1 MHPLRPHHVPPS
13 YAAEMADYETD
24 TLVSFQHLYEED
36 YRLRRRYGIRPRSTR
51 ETLRCEINSK
61 KIRRQ
66 LTPGGWILWDLEHFL
81 DVFVSM
87 YERNATA
94 CSRRSRASVSLCYM
108 VATPAILADPNWQPR
123 SKAAAAAGCKASRIV
138 NWVESMK
145 ILPYWDA
152 ARRRLLFPVDQ
163 LRERAQWR
171 TRRFICRH
179 RGTEQGEKICA
190 AAQKKLIIL
199 DHRLHYYLYRV
210 PELAHL

>member
-1 MHPLRPHHVPPS
+1 MSPS
-13 YAAEMADYETD
+13 ETD
-24 TLVSFQHLYEED
+24 TLMSFHHLFEED
-36 YRLRRRYGIRPRSTR
+36 ARLRRRYGIRPRSNR
-51 ETLRCEINSK
+51 PALHHELRRH
-61 KIRRQ
+61 KIKRYRQ
-66 LTPGGWILWDLEHFL
+66 PDGSCLWSLEHFL

-108 VATPAILADPNWQPR
+108 VATPAILADPNWLPR
-123 SKAAAAAGCKASRIV
+123 TKAAAAAGCKASRIV

-171 TRRFICRH
+171 TRSFICRH

>member
-1 MHPLRPHHVPPS
+1 MSPS
-13 YAAEMADYETD
+13 ETD
-24 TLVSFQHLYEED
+24 TLVSFNSLFEED
-36 YRLRRRYGIRPRSTR
+36 ARLRRRYGIRPRSNR
-51 ETLRCEINSK
+51 RALYHELRRH
-61 KIRRQ
+61 KIAP
-66 LTPGGWILWDLEHFL
+66 TTTGSPPLWSLEHFL

-108 VATPAILADPNWQPR
+108 VATPAILADTNWQPR
-123 SKAAAAAGCKASRIV
+123 TKAAAAAGCKASRIV

-171 TRRFICRH
+171 NRSFIFRH
-179 RGTEQGEKICA
+179 CGAEQGEKICA